1 MRLAW
6 VSSVP
11 DSVRA
16 PKLAGQEPAVLIVD
30 DQEANIQLIGTLLT
44 QAGYEV
50 IPAMSAAQAMERLD
64 GQSVALA
71 LVDMVMPEVDGI
83 ELARKLRQSTAT
95 AELPIIM
102 LTAHHDPAEEM
113 MRAFE
118 AGVVDFIAKPFIARE
133 LLARIRVHVELK
145 SARDSLARVAAE
157 RRDLMAL
164 IAHDLKN
171 PFSSIKFACELMEET
186 ESAGQLNKL
195 RGSVMSAAEDGLALI
210 HRFLEQQADEDFE
223 RGIKLQPVA
232 VQAVLR
238 DLQSAFAVQVE
249 AKALSLKFAIDE
261 GLHAQADPEVLHGV
275 LANLLSNAI
284 KYSPSGSVIDV
295 IASAEAGDRLRVVVR
310 DRGPG
315 ISESERKNLFRRYR
329 RLSARP
335 TAGESSTGIGL
346 ALAKRDVEQ
355 MGGELRFE
363 PCPDRGSM
371 FSVVL
376 PAASTDAAPT
386 PSPS

>member
-1 MRLAW
+1 M
-6 VSSVP
+6 
-11 DSVRA
+11 
-16 PKLAGQEPAVLIVD
+16 LIVD

-83 ELARKLRQSTAT
+83 ELARMLRQGTAT